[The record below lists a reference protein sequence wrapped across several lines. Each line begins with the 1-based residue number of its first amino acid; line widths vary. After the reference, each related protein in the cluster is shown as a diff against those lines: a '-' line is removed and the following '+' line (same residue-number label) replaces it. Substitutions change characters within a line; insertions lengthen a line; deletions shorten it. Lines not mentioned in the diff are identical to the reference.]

1 MPSPWKNLLPKRK
14 YRERRQL
21 KRRSHLGILEK
32 KQDYKR
38 RAEDYHKKER
48 TMEKL
53 REKVLNK
60 NPDEFY
66 HGMIN
71 SKMVDGEHR
80 IKGVKGEDDSKKNLR
95 LLDITRMIQKNKA
108 EKLQSNLHLLDIEKS
123 NTHTFFVQSKQE
135 IKRKAK
141 ELEKEKERQQEKR
154 DELNAKIAFEQFGG
168 DLEQFEENYNQ
179 AQKEKKKKYHGEF

>member
-21 KRRSHLGILEK
+21 TRRSHLGILEK
-32 KQDYKR
+32 KQDYR
-38 RAEDYHKKER
+38 RRVDDFHKKEK

-71 SKMVDGEHR
+71 AKMINGEHK
-80 IKGVKGEDDSKKNLR
+80 IKGIKAADDNKKNLK
-95 LLDITRMIQKNKA
+95 LLDITRMIQKKKA
-108 EKLQSNLHLLDIEKS
+108 EKLQSSLHLLDIEKA
-123 NTHTFFVQSKQE
+123 NTHTFFVQSKQQ
-135 IKRKAK
+135 IKRKVK
-141 ELEKEKERQQEKR
+141 ELEKEKEKQKEKK
-154 DELNAKIAFEQFGG
+154 DEANAKIAFEQFGG
-168 DLEQFEENYNQ
+168 DLNQFEEFYNQ
-179 AQKEKKKKYHGEF
+179 SQKEKKKKYHCK